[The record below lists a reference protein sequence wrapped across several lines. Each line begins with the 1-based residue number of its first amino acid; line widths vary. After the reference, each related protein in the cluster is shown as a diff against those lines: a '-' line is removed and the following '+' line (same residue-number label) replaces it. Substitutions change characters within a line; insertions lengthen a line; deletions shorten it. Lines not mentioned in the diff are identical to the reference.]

1 MFWIFYDWT
10 FWVFVVP
17 GILLGL
23 WANLKVKDAYAK
35 YSKVRVAKGVTGYD
49 AARAILNANG
59 LQDVRIEKIAGT
71 MTDHFD
77 PRDNVVRLSA
87 PVYEGASVAAVG
99 IAAHE
104 CGHAVQYA
112 QSYAPMKV
120 RGALVGATNFSSMF
134 SIFFVMLGVICVFPP
149 LAYFGVG
156 LFALVAL
163 FQLVTLPV
171 EFNASR
177 RAITALE
184 GSGVFREEELD
195 GVDQVLTAAALT
207 YVAALVSAVLQLL
220 RLLVIAK
227 GSDR

>member
-10 FWVFVVP
+10 FWAFVVP
-17 GILLGL
+17 GILLGI
-23 WANLKVKDAYAK
+23 WADLKVRSAYAK

-59 LQDVRIEKIAGT
+59 LYDVRIEKIGGT

-77 PRDNVVRLSA
+77 PRENVVRLSA
-87 PVYEGASVAAVG
+87 AVYDGATVAAVG
-99 IAAHE
+99 IASHE

-112 QSYAPMKV
+112 ESYAPMKV

-134 SIFFVMLGVICVFPP
+134 SIFFVMLGVLFAFPP

-163 FQLVTLPV
+163 FQLITLPV

-177 RAITALE
+177 RAIAALE

-220 RLLVIAK
+220 RLLIIAK

>member
-10 FWVFVVP
+10 FWVFMVP
-17 GILLGL
+17 AILIGV
-23 WANLKVKDAYAK
+23 WAQTKVQNAYNK
-35 YSKVRVAKGVTGYD
+35 YKNVRIARNITGYD

-59 LQDVRIEKIAGT
+59 LYDVRIEKIGGT

-77 PRDNVVRLSA
+77 PRANVVRLSA
-87 PVYEGASVAAVG
+87 AVYDTASVASVG

-112 QSYAPMKV
+112 KNYSPMKV
-120 RGALVGATNFSSMF
+120 RGALVGVTNFSSMF
-134 SIFFVMLGVICVFPP
+134 SMLFVILGLIFSSQV

-156 LFALVAL
+156 LFAVVAL
-163 FQLVTLPV
+163 FQLITLPV

-177 RAITALE
+177 RAINALE
-184 GSGVFREEELD
+184 ASGVFREEELD

-207 YVAALVSAVLQLL
+207 YVAALVSSVLQLL
-220 RLLVIAK
+220 RLLTIVRNN
-227 GSDR
+227 DR

>member
-1 MFWIFYDWT
+1 MFIFFDPTFWIFM
-10 FWVFVVP
+10 VP
-17 GILLGL
+17 AMLIGL
-23 WANLKVKDAYAK
+23 WAQLKVQSAYNK
-35 YSKVRVAKGVTGYD
+35 YKKVRIAGRITGYD

-59 LQDVRIEKIAGT
+59 LHDVRIERISGT

-77 PRDNVVRLSA
+77 PRANVVRLSA
-87 PVYEGASVAAVG
+87 EVYDSASVAAVG

-112 QSYAPMKV
+112 HGYTPMKV

-134 SIFFVMLGVICVFPP
+134 SMIFVIIGVLFASPA

-156 LFALVAL
+156 LFAIVAL
-163 FQLVTLPV
+163 FQLITLPV

-177 RAITALE
+177 RAIKALE
-184 GSGVFREEELD
+184 GSGAFREDELD
-195 GVDQVLTAAALT
+195 GVDKVLTAAALT

-220 RLLVIAK
+220 RLLVIAR

>member
-1 MFWIFYDWT
+1 MFIFFDPTFWIFM
-10 FWVFVVP
+10 VP
-17 GILLGL
+17 AMLIGL
-23 WANLKVKDAYAK
+23 WAQIKVTTAYNK
-35 YSKVRVAKGVTGYD
+35 YKKVRVANGLTGHD

-59 LQDVRIEKIAGT
+59 LQHVRIEKIAGE

-77 PRDNVVRLSA
+77 PRANVVRLSA
-87 PVYEGASVAAVG
+87 AVYDTASVAAVG

-112 QSYAPMKV
+112 HNYAPMKV
-120 RGALVGATNFSSMF
+120 RGALVGVTNFSSMF
-134 SIFFVMLGVICVFPP
+134 SMIFVIIGLIFASPAI
-149 LAYFGVG
+149 AYFGVG

-163 FQLVTLPV
+163 FQLITLPV

-177 RAITALE
+177 RAIKALE
-184 GSGVFREEELD
+184 GSGAFRESELN
-195 GVDQVLTAAALT
+195 GVDKVLTAAALT

-220 RLLVIAK
+220 RLLVIAR

>member
-1 MFWIFYDWT
+1 MFWIFMDWT
-10 FWVFVVP
+10 FWVFMVP
-17 GILLGL
+17 AMLIGA
-23 WANLKVKDAYAK
+23 WAQMKVQSAYNK
-35 YSKVRVAKGVTGYD
+35 YKNVRVARSITGYD

-59 LQDVRIEKIAGT
+59 LHDVRIEKIGGT

-77 PRDNVVRLSA
+77 PRENVVRLSA
-87 PVYEGASVAAVG
+87 AVYDTASVAAVG

-112 QSYAPMKV
+112 KNYSPMKV

-134 SIFFVMLGVICVFPP
+134 SMLFVVLGVIFSSPV

-156 LFALVAL
+156 LFAVVAL
-163 FQLVTLPV
+163 FQLITLPV

-177 RAITALE
+177 RAIDALE
-184 GSGVFREEELD
+184 QSGAFREEELD
-195 GVDQVLTAAALT
+195 GVDKVLTAAALT

-220 RLLVIAK
+220 RLLVIARN
-227 GSDR
+227 SDR

>member
-134 SIFFVMLGVICVFPP
+134 SIFFVMLGVIFVFPP

>member
-10 FWVFVVP
+10 FWVFMVP
-17 GILLGL
+17 AMLIGI
-23 WANLKVKDAYAK
+23 WAQ
-35 YSKVRVAKGVTGYD
+35 SKVQNAYNKYKKVRLSRNITGAD

-59 LQDVRIEKIAGT
+59 LYDVRIEKIGGT

-77 PRDNVVRLSA
+77 PRENVVRLSA
-87 PVYEGASVAAVG
+87 AVYDTASVAAVG

-112 QSYAPMKV
+112 KGYTPMKV

-134 SIFFVMLGVICVFPP
+134 SMIFVIIGVIFANPM

-156 LFALVAL
+156 LFAIVAL

-177 RAITALE
+177 RAIDALE
-184 GSGVFREEELD
+184 QSGAFKEEELD

-220 RLLVIAK
+220 RLLVIARN
-227 GSDR
+227 SDR

>member
-17 GILLGL
+17 GLLFGI
-23 WANLKVKDAYAK
+23 WAQMKVKAAYEK
-35 YSKVRVAKGVTGYD
+35 YQKVRVARGITGYD

-59 LQDVRIEKIAGT
+59 LHDVRIEKIAGT

-87 PVYEGASVAAVG
+87 PVYDGASVASVG

-112 QSYAPMKV
+112 KGYAPMKV
-120 RGALVGATNFSSMF
+120 RGALVGATNFSSMT
-134 SIFFVMLGVICVFPP
+134 SMLFVMLGVIFAFPA
-149 LAYFGVG
+149 LAYFGV
-156 LFALVAL
+156 AL
-163 FQLVTLPV
+163 FGILVFFQLITLPV

-177 RAITALE
+177 RAIEALE
-184 GSGVFREEELD
+184 GSGAFREEELD

-207 YVAALVSAVLQLL
+207 YIAALVSAVLQLL

-227 GSDR
+227 NSDR

>member
-17 GILLGL
+17 GILLGI
-23 WANLKVKDAYAK
+23 WADLKVKNAYAK

-59 LQDVRIEKIAGT
+59 LQDVRIEKIGGT

-77 PRDNVVRLSA
+77 PRENVVRLSA

-99 IAAHE
+99 IASHE

-112 QSYAPMKV
+112 MGYTPMKV

-134 SIFFVMLGVICVFPP
+134 SIFFVMLGVIFAFPP

-163 FQLVTLPV
+163 FQLITLPV

-177 RAITALE
+177 RAIAALE

-195 GVDQVLTAAALT
+195 GVDRVLTAAALT
-207 YVAALVSAVLQLL
+207 YVAALVSTVLQLL
-220 RLLVIAK
+220 RLLVIARN
-227 GSDR
+227 SDR

>member
-17 GILLGL
+17 GILLGI
-23 WANLKVKDAYAK
+23 WADLKVRSAYAK
-35 YSKVRVAKGVTGYD
+35 YSKVKVAKGVTGYD

-59 LQDVRIEKIAGT
+59 LGYVRIEKIGGT

-77 PRDNVVRLSA
+77 PRENVVRLSA
-87 PVYEGASVAAVG
+87 AVYDGATVAAVG
-99 IAAHE
+99 IASHE

-112 QSYAPMKV
+112 ESYTPMKV

-134 SIFFVMLGVICVFPP
+134 SIFFVMLGVLFAFPP

-156 LFALVAL
+156 LFGLVAL
-163 FQLVTLPV
+163 FQLITLPV

-177 RAITALE
+177 RAIAALE
-184 GSGVFREEELD
+184 GSGVFREEELN

-207 YVAALVSAVLQLL
+207 YVAALVSTVLQLL
-220 RLLVIAK
+220 RLLVIARS
-227 GSDR
+227 SDR

>member
-1 MFWIFYDWT
+1 MFWIFYDPT
-10 FWVFVVP
+10 FWIFMVP
-17 GILLGL
+17 AMLIGV
-23 WANLKVKDAYAK
+23 WAQMKVQSAYNKYAKVK
-35 YSKVRVAKGVTGYD
+35 VAKGITGYD

-59 LQDVRIEKIAGT
+59 LQHVRIEKIGGT

-77 PRDNVVRLSA
+77 PRENVVRLSA
-87 PVYEGASVAAVG
+87 AVYEKATVASVG

-112 QSYAPMKV
+112 LGYKPMKV

-134 SIFFVMLGVICVFPP
+134 SMLFVVMGVIFSAPVI
-149 LAYFGVG
+149 AYFGVG
-156 LFALVAL
+156 LFAVVTL
-163 FQLVTLPV
+163 FQLITLPV

-177 RAITALE
+177 RAVEALE

-195 GVDQVLTAAALT
+195 GVDKVLTAAALT
-207 YVAALVSAVLQLL
+207 YVAALVSSVLQLL

-227 GSDR
+227 NSDR

>member
-10 FWVFVVP
+10 FWVFMVP
-17 GILLGL
+17 AMLIGL
-23 WANLKVKDAYAK
+23 FAQMKVKNAYEK
-35 YSKVRVAKGVTGYD
+35 YAKVRVARGITGYD

-59 LQDVRIEKIAGT
+59 LHDVRIEKIGGV

-77 PRDNVVRLSA
+77 PRENVVRLSA
-87 PVYEGASVAAVG
+87 AVYDGASVASVG

-112 QSYAPMKV
+112 QSYSPMKV

-134 SIFFVMLGVICVFPP
+134 SMLFVVLGVIFSFPA

-156 LFALVAL
+156 LFAIVAF
-163 FQLVTLPV
+163 FQLITLPV

-177 RAITALE
+177 RAIEALE
-184 GSGVFREEELD
+184 ASGAFREEELD

-227 GSDR
+227 NSDR

>member
-17 GILLGL
+17 GILLGI
-23 WANLKVKDAYAK
+23 WADLKVKSAYAK

-59 LQDVRIEKIAGT
+59 LGHVRIEKIGGT

-77 PRDNVVRLSA
+77 PRENVVRLSA
-87 PVYEGASVAAVG
+87 AVYDGASVAAVG
-99 IAAHE
+99 IASHE

-112 QSYAPMKV
+112 QSYTPMKV

-134 SIFFVMLGVICVFPP
+134 SMFFVVLGVIFAFPP

-156 LFALVAL
+156 LFGLVAL
-163 FQLVTLPV
+163 FQLITLPV

-177 RAITALE
+177 RAIAALE
-184 GSGVFREEELD
+184 GSGVFREEELN

-207 YVAALVSAVLQLL
+207 YVAALVSTVLQLL
-220 RLLVIAK
+220 RLLVIARN
-227 GSDR
+227 SDR

>member
-10 FWVFVVP
+10 FWVFMVP
-17 GILLGL
+17 AMLIGI
-23 WANLKVKDAYAK
+23 WAQTKVQNAYNK
-35 YSKVRVAKGVTGYD
+35 YKKVRIARGITGYD

-59 LQDVRIEKIAGT
+59 LYDVRIEKIGGT

-77 PRDNVVRLSA
+77 PRENVVRLSA
-87 PVYEGASVAAVG
+87 AVYDVASVASGG

-112 QSYAPMKV
+112 KGYTPMKV

-134 SIFFVMLGVICVFPP
+134 SILFVVLGVIFASPV

-156 LFALVAL
+156 LFAVVAL
-163 FQLVTLPV
+163 FQLITLPV

-177 RAITALE
+177 RAIDALE
-184 GSGVFREEELD
+184 QSGVFREEELD

-220 RLLVIAK
+220 RLLAIARN
-227 GSDR
+227 SDR

>member
-17 GILLGL
+17 GILLGI
-23 WANLKVKDAYAK
+23 WADLKVKSAYAK
-35 YSKVRVAKGVTGYD
+35 YSKVKVAKGVTGYD

-59 LQDVRIEKIAGT
+59 LQHVRIEKIGGT

-77 PRDNVVRLSA
+77 PRENVVRLSA
-87 PVYEGASVAAVG
+87 AVYEGATVAAVG
-99 IAAHE
+99 IASHE

-112 QSYAPMKV
+112 QSYTPMKV

-134 SIFFVMLGVICVFPP
+134 SIFFVMLGVLFAFPP

-156 LFALVAL
+156 LFGLVAL
-163 FQLVTLPV
+163 FQLITLPV

-177 RAITALE
+177 RAVSALE
-184 GSGVFREEELD
+184 GSGVFREEELN

-207 YVAALVSAVLQLL
+207 YVAALVSTVLQLL
-220 RLLVIAK
+220 RLLVIARN
-227 GSDR
+227 SDR